1 MRDAQDHKDILVADV
16 DCTAEGKPLCDA
28 NGVKGFPTLKYGDPA
43 DLQDYQGGRD
53 EKDLKKFA
61 SEKLGP
67 QCGVKNLDL
76 CSDEKK
82 AQIAAFQAMGSEKLG
97 AFIGE
102 QEAKI
107 KTLNENFS
115 KQVEDLQKLYEGYM
129 KDKEAAEAALKGQGL
144 GLAKAVR
151 KSLEVKTDEL

>member
-1 MRDAQDHKDILVADV
+1 MRW
-16 DCTAEGKPLCDA
+16 
-28 NGVKGFPTLKYGDPA
+28 PA
-43 DLQDYQGGRD
+43 YFLLSSVGGRD

-76 CSDEKK
+76 CDDEKK
-82 AQIAAFQAMGSEKLG
+82 AQIAAFQAMGSEKL
-97 AFIGE
+97 AEFIGE

-107 KTLNENFS
+107 KKLNEDFS

-151 KSLEVKTDEL
+151 KSLEAKTDEL

>member
-1 MRDAQDHKDILVADV
+1 MSRCGVVYSCLGRGDV
-16 DCTAEGKPLCDA
+16 LASHSCALEIGES
-28 NGVKGFPTLKYGDPA
+28 VQRVTLKYGDPS

-67 QCGVKNLDL
+67 QCGTKNLHL

-82 AQIAAFQAMGSEKLG
+82 AQIAAFQAMGSDKLG
-97 AFIGE
+97 EFIGE

-107 KTLNENFS
+107 KDLNENFS

-151 KSLEVKTDEL
+151 KSLEAKTDEL

>member
-1 MRDAQDHKDILVADV
+1 M
-16 DCTAEGKPLCDA
+16 
-28 NGVKGFPTLKYGDPA
+28 TL
-43 DLQDYQGGRD
+43 
-53 EKDLKKFA
+53 
-61 SEKLGP
+61 SWLGP

-76 CSDEKK
+76 CDDAKK
-82 AQIAAFQAMGSEKLG
+82 AQIAAFQAMGSDKLG
-97 AFIGE
+97 EFIGE

-107 KTLNENFS
+107 KELNENFS

-151 KSLEVKTDEL
+151 KSLEAKTDEL